1 MRVTPRVVAFLVAV
15 LILLAG
21 GAYVAKHHPTYQSSA
36 TFLLSPAPGT
46 SPVLAANEL
55 SGFSTSGSSG
65 TYVDLIDAADT
76 ARAAGLSGSGVTI
89 TARAD
94 PTARAIYVT
103 AQGPQAIVQP
113 ALTRLVSAT
122 IAREPLV
129 GDVFR
134 LQLVDSP
141 SAPTVSGPSRALL
154 AVAVVVLALLGGLF
168 VLVVLRRYPAAGARP
183 AGTSVVLGGG
193 GAPALGEADAY
204 RVLGAPEVTFHLEAF
219 RFVRASFTTTLMQ
232 VMGYWRGVAEDQV
245 LPDPVL
251 LVHDGHVA
259 HVLASVATPGER
271 PPTAG
276 PQAPLWRA
284 SYAVPVEI
292 FNRYQRLALRSGD
305 VVVGLPQPTEQLSL
319 RPAEPEEVE
328 EIRRGIRRPG
338 GGAEQLNGSE
348 PVEPSAD
355 EAAEASRAA
364 EMLHPGRP
372 PRPAPP
378 PERRGPAP
386 GGQTGAPP
394 PAGPAPSAEP
404 RGAAQPRPARPAPP
418 HRAPSQR
425 PGPPRG

>member
-1 MRVTPRVVAFLVAV
+1 MRLTPRVVALAVAV
-15 LILLAG
+15 LILLVG
-21 GAYVAKHHPTYQSSA
+21 GAYVAKHHPSYQSSA

-103 AQGPQAIVQP
+103 AQGPQDLVQP
-113 ALTRLVSAT
+113 ALTRLVRAT
-122 IAREPLV
+122 IVRQTLA
-129 GDVFR
+129 GDIFR
-134 LQLVDSP
+134 LQLADSP
-141 SAPTVSGPSRALL
+141 SAPTASGPSRALL
-154 AVAVVVLALLGGLF
+154 ALAVVVLALLGALF
-168 VLVVLRRYPAAGARP
+168 VLVVLRRYPSSGARP

-193 GAPALGEADAY
+193 GAPTLAEADAY
-204 RVLGAPEVTFHLEAF
+204 RVLGGAPEVTFHLEAF

-232 VMGYWRGVAEDQV
+232 VMGYWRGVADDQV

-259 HVLASVATPGER
+259 HVIASVATPGER

-292 FNRYQRLALRSGD
+292 FSRYQRLALRSGEL
-305 VVVGLPQPTEQLSL
+305 VVGLPQPTEHLSL
-319 RPAEPEEVE
+319 RPADPEEVE
-328 EIRRGIRRPG
+328 EIRRGIRRPAVEAEYG
-338 GGAEQLNGSE
+338 NGREPAAPPERAPGADPLPPR
-348 PVEPSAD
+348 PVQ
-355 EAAEASRAA
+355 
-364 EMLHPGRP
+364 P
-372 PRPAPP
+372 PRPAQP
-378 PERRGPAP
+378 
-386 GGQTGAPP
+386 
-394 PAGPAPSAEP
+394 
-404 RGAAQPRPARPAPP
+404 PRPTPAHPAPP
-418 HRAPSQR
+418 RRSA
-425 PGPPRG
+425 PPRG